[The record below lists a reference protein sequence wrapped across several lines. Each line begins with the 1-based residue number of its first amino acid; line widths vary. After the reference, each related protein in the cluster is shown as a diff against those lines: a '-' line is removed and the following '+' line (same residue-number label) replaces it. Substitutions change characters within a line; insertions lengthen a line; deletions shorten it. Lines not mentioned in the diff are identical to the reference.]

1 MISPKTGENVFH
13 CVFVEDIECHHAIC
27 SPKIHAPCF
36 LPSFMEILPLW
47 GLHDIWGKTVELIV
61 IVYGKNMNKKT

>member
-1 MISPKTGENVFH
+1 MQYICPKYMPYV
-13 CVFVEDIECHHAIC
+13 
-27 SPKIHAPCF
+27 F
-36 LPSFMEILPLW
+36 LPIFMEILPLW